1 MMETTREIYLDNSAT
16 TKVCEEA
23 AKAALELMTVC
34 YGNPSSLH
42 TMGVRAE
49 TAMTRARRIV
59 AQAMGAQEKNIVFTS
74 GGTESNNLALFGAA
88 YARQKRGKRIVT
100 TAVEHHSVLYTAQQ
114 LEKEGF
120 EVIYLKPRRDGHIR
134 EEDVFEAINRD
145 TILVSMMAVNN
156 ETGAIFPV
164 KAAAAAI
171 KRAGAPALLHVD
183 AVQAFGKLPLRPAKM
198 GIDLMS
204 ISGHKIHAPKGIG
217 ALYIGNGVHLVPRVF
232 GGGQEQ
238 NIRPGTESV
247 PLIGALGA
255 AVEALPSVAQEE
267 AAMRALNRSLR
278 EKLAAF
284 PDVVIHSPEDGLPCI
299 LNFSAG
305 TVRAETMLHFLA
317 SRGIYVSSGSACA
330 KSARSHVLTA
340 MGLPQKEIDS
350 ALRVSFSRYNT
361 EEDVAALV
369 AALEEGLRTL
379 ARAR

>member
-1 MMETTREIYLDNSAT
+1 M
-16 TKVCEEA
+16 
-23 AKAALELMTVC
+23 
-34 YGNPSSLH
+34 
-42 TMGVRAE
+42 
-49 TAMTRARRIV
+49 
-59 AQAMGAQEKNIVFTS
+59 FTS

-88 YARQKRGKRIVT
+88 YARRKRGKRIVT

-120 EVIYLKPRRDGHIR
+120 EVVYLKPGRDGHIR
-134 EEDVFEAINRD
+134 EEDVFEAVTRD

-164 KAAAAAI
+164 EAAAAAI

-183 AVQAFGKLPLRPAKM
+183 AVQAFGKLPLRPDKM

-217 ALYIGNGVHLVPRVF
+217 ALYIANGVHLTPRVF

-255 AVEALPSVAQEE
+255 AVEALPPVAQEE
-267 AAMRALNRSLR
+267 AAMRALNQSLR
-278 EKLAAF
+278 EKLADM
-284 PDVVIHSPEDGLPCI
+284 PGVVIHSPEDGLPCI

-317 SRGIYVSSGSACA
+317 LRGIYVSSGSACA

-350 ALRVSFSRYNT
+350 SLRVSFSRYNT
-361 EEDVAALV
+361 EEDVAALA

>member
-134 EEDVFEAINRD
+134 EDDVFEAINR
-145 TILVSMMAVNN
+145 
-156 ETGAIFPV
+156 
-164 KAAAAAI
+164 
-171 KRAGAPALLHVD
+171 
-183 AVQAFGKLPLRPAKM
+183 
-198 GIDLMS
+198 
-204 ISGHKIHAPKGIG
+204 
-217 ALYIGNGVHLVPRVF
+217 
-232 GGGQEQ
+232 
-238 NIRPGTESV
+238 
-247 PLIGALGA
+247 
-255 AVEALPSVAQEE
+255 
-267 AAMRALNRSLR
+267 
-278 EKLAAF
+278 
-284 PDVVIHSPEDGLPCI
+284 
-299 LNFSAG
+299 
-305 TVRAETMLHFLA
+305 
-317 SRGIYVSSGSACA
+317 
-330 KSARSHVLTA
+330 
-340 MGLPQKEIDS
+340 
-350 ALRVSFSRYNT
+350 
-361 EEDVAALV
+361 
-369 AALEEGLRTL
+369 
-379 ARAR
+379 

>member
-164 KAAAAAI
+164 EAAAAAI

-232 GGGQEQ
+232 GGGQEYIQ
-238 NIRPGTESV
+238 VSAIATDNDTYSLSTCGIANGDYLFGMSYEYNGETYTFDEGTLSEFSSFFEEMQQRLTV
-247 PLIGALGA
+247 GDTVQVIYGKDLRGAEETGTMT
-255 AVEALPSVAQEE
+255 VKQYIYSVA
-267 AAMRALNRSLR
+267 
-278 EKLAAF
+278 
-284 PDVVIHSPEDGLPCI
+284 
-299 LNFSAG
+299 
-305 TVRAETMLHFLA
+305 
-317 SRGIYVSSGSACA
+317 
-330 KSARSHVLTA
+330 
-340 MGLPQKEIDS
+340 
-350 ALRVSFSRYNT
+350 
-361 EEDVAALV
+361 
-369 AALEEGLRTL
+369 
-379 ARAR
+379 

>member
-1 MMETTREIYLDNSAT
+1 MEIKHEIYLDNSAT
-16 TKVCEEA
+16 TRVCEEA
-23 AKAALELMTVC
+23 AKKALELMTVE

-49 TAMTRARRIV
+49 NAMTQARRAV
-59 AQAMGAQEKNIVFTS
+59 AQAMSVQEKNIVFTS

-88 YARQKRGKRIVT
+88 YARRKRGKRIVT

-120 EVIYLKPRRDGHIR
+120 EVIYLKPGRDGHIR
-134 EEDVFEAINRD
+134 EEDVFEAVTRD

-164 KAAAAAI
+164 EAAAAAI

-217 ALYIGNGVHLVPRVF
+217 ALYIANGVHLTPRVF

-255 AVEALPSVAQEE
+255 AVEALPPVAQEE
-267 AAMRALNRSLR
+267 AAMRALNQSLR
-278 EKLAAF
+278 EKLADM
-284 PDVVIHSPEDGLPCI
+284 PGVVIHSPEDGLPCI

-350 ALRVSFSRYNT
+350 SLRVSFSRYNT